1 MAVQNQYNNEEL
13 LIRAIIAGVL
23 NILNNKL
30 TYKQTWSNDDIEDVI
45 VPFWYNFS
53 GDERFM
59 QDFYTH
65 FAHCLPPKPVD
76 GNFDKMPRG
85 MVTYT
90 GSQIDPA
97 RITSRYIQGNFLKEV
112 NGQLQT
118 YHSFLYSIP
127 LNVNFDVEMWLDSQV
142 TQLKLEQAIREVFYK
157 TTTFYVYFRGMR
169 VGCTA
174 GFPEDITLEKNIL
187 YSFETGNTTVP
198 KLKFSLQV
206 EAYQPVFDPT
216 TEVNANTV
224 MTGLGFRLID
234 KNVADNDGYITIT
247 TNYTGNTFPKGYPL
261 LLEWEY
267 INENA
272 IINKVDILWSNT
284 GENERFV
291 IEKGVPNHEYYVW
304 NIPETFTTYK
314 NPSIIW
320 TLGSATSFY
329 REPIIRILPDP
340 ITKEITEN
348 SFIVID
354 PGYIISPI
362 SDASINIVLEMKD
375 ANNKVVYSGDASIYI
390 NIEDY
395 KISETNPATLPFG
408 NIIFPGNIEY
418 KEIDIY
424 VVNSVTGYSTPLPL
438 TTDSQAYGVIRNI
451 KIV

>member
-1 MAVQNQYNNEEL
+1 MALQNKYNNEEL

-23 NILNNKL
+23 NVLNNKL
-30 TYKQTWSNDDIEDVI
+30 TYKQTWSNDDIEEVQ

-65 FAHCLPPKPVD
+65 FGHCLPPKPVD
-76 GNFDKMPRG
+76 GNFDKNPRG
-85 MVTYT
+85 VVTYT
-90 GSQIDPA
+90 GSQIDTA

-112 NGQLQT
+112 DGQLQT

-157 TTTFYVYFRGMR
+157 TATFYVYFRGMR
-169 VGCTA
+169 CGCTV
-174 GFPEDITLEKNIL
+174 GFPEDITLEKNIQ
-187 YSFETGNTTVP
+187 YSFETNNSTVP

-216 TEVNANTV
+216 TEVNANSV
-224 MTGLGFRLID
+224 MTGIGFRLID
-234 KNVADNDGYITIT
+234 RNVDKNDGNITMT
-247 TNYTGNTFPKGYPL
+247 TNFTGTTFPKGYPL
-261 LLEWEY
+261 LMEWEY

-272 IINKVDILWSNT
+272 IINKVDILWSNA

-304 NIPETFTTYK
+304 NIPESFTTYK
-314 NPSIIW
+314 NPAIIW
-320 TLGSATSFY
+320 NLPPAVSFY
-329 REPIIRILPDP
+329 REPILRILPNP
-340 ITKEITEN
+340 TTKVIDES

-354 PGYIISPI
+354 PGYFISPA

-375 ANNKVVYSGDASIYI
+375 TNNKVVYSGDASAYL
-390 NIEDY
+390 NLDGY
-395 KISETNPATLPFG
+395 KLSTTNPVTLPYG
-408 NIIFPGNIEY
+408 DIVFPGSVES

-424 VVNSVTGYSTPLPL
+424 VVNSVAAYDEPMPQTS
-438 TTDSQAYGVIRNI
+438 DSQAYGVIRNVT
-451 KIV
+451 IV